1 MKFYY
6 TLLFFLFTI
15 NFSQSQQKAVT
26 ETGDEVVLFD
36 EGTWEYMNEDHL
48 KKTIIPTNY
57 RPFKKDNK
65 SSFLLKS
72 KNLNIGI
79 WLDPKTWSF
88 KKGTDNS
95 DAEYEFQLKDG
106 DLYGLV
112 ISEKIEI
119 PLETLKS
126 VALTNAKSVAPDI
139 KIINEEYRT
148 VNGLK
153 VLMIQMNGTTQGI
166 KISYYGYYFPN
177 SSGSVQLLTYT
188 SRNLMDSLKNE
199 SDKLLNGL
207 VESN

>member
-1 MKFYY
+1 M
-6 TLLFFLFTI
+6 
-15 NFSQSQQKAVT
+15 
-26 ETGDEVVLFD
+26 
-36 EGTWEYMNEDHL
+36 
-48 KKTIIPTNY
+48 
-57 RPFKKDNK
+57 
-65 SSFLLKS
+65 
-72 KNLNIGI
+72 
-79 WLDPKTWSF
+79 
-88 KKGTDNS
+88 
-95 DAEYEFQLKDG
+95 
-106 DLYGLV
+106 

-166 KISYYGYYFPN
+166 KISYYGYYFSN
-177 SSGSVQLLTYT
+177 SSGTVQLLTYT
-188 SRNLMDSLKNE
+188 SQNLMDSLKNE